1 MTNLEAKQALAR
13 KLNID
18 YSDIANNDLFS
29 ETDLQDFVNQGAMQ
43 AYDFRFWDFA
53 EHSKT
58 AVLLAGDITNG
69 YVAYPSDILPSSIY
83 LLTVGGKEFDKKNF
97 TSYKKYF
104 IDDSAGTDK
113 LWAEFKRMIFL
124 NTNNE
129 YVVAGATLDVYGKRG
144 YRNMSADG
152 DLLPF
157 SPTSDNEEMSGNQ
170 ACVLLAYAE
179 ALASEKKKNPTQSEI
194 ERKKAYEILG
204 VIAKQLEAGRA
215 SEQIKNRPMF
225 NVPNYFGRNT
235 NGSTD
240 TGRFSI

>member
-1 MTNLEAKQALAR
+1 MTNLEAKKALCR

-18 YSDIANNDLFS
+18 WSDIANNDLFS
-29 ETDLQDFVNQGAMQ
+29 SEDIQDLVNQGAMQ

-58 AVLLAGDITNG
+58 ATLLAGDITNG
-69 YVAYPSDILPSSIY
+69 YVNYPNDILPSSVY
-83 LLTVGGKEFDKKNF
+83 LLTVNGKEFDKKNF
-97 TSYKKYF
+97 TSYKKYL
-104 IDDSAGTDK
+104 IDDSAGEEQY
-113 LWAEFKRMIFL
+113 WAEFKRLIFL

-129 YVVAGATLDVYGKRG
+129 HVVAGAVLDVYGKRG
-144 YRNMSADG
+144 FRVLSADG

-157 SPTSDNEEMSGNQ
+157 SPDSDNEEMSGNQ

-179 ALASEKKKNPTQSEI
+179 ALGSEKKKNSAQSEV

-225 NVPNYFGRNT
+225 NVPNYFGRNA
-235 NGSTD
+235 NGSAD

>member
-1 MTNLEAKQALAR
+1 MTNLEAKQSLAR

-18 YSDIANNDLFS
+18 YSDIANNDLFTD
-29 ETDLQDFVNQGAMQ
+29 TDLQDFVNQGAMQ

-58 AVLLAGDITNG
+58 AELGAEDITKG
-69 YVAYPSDILPSSIY
+69 YVAYPADILPSSVY
-83 LLTVGGKEFDKKNF
+83 LLTVGGQEFDKKNF
-97 TSYKKYF
+97 TSYKKYL
-104 IDDSAGTDK
+104 IDDPTGNEK
-113 LWAEFKRMIFL
+113 YWAEFKRLIFL

-144 YRNMSADG
+144 FRALSEDT

-170 ACVLLAYAE
+170 ACILLAYAE
-179 ALASEKKKNPTQSEI
+179 ALSSEKKKNPTQAEI

-204 VIAKQLEAGRA
+204 VIAKQLEQGRA
-215 SEQIKNRPMF
+215 SEHIKNRPMF
-225 NVPNYFGRNT
+225 NVPNYFGRNN
-235 NGSTD
+235 NGATD
-240 TGRFSI
+240 IGRFSV